1 MTYTINKNAV
11 NVWARDH
18 DDTMDLSIQTDAS
31 SVYLDNGRTLEH
43 ELGNGSMVSN
53 IAIVDSNMEKAID
66 GTYDGAYETCQ
77 MYGKSLVNLVN
88 GHSRLEDENN
98 VHTTFSDGVYTFSA
112 KEGYDGGIAPSYMI
126 TLDMI
131 QKFTVGKTYTMVL
144 TSLDM
149 NDCKFAVTTRKAD
162 WSGVITY
169 SEPSS
174 SANYTRKFK
183 FTPTSEDYTHVHL
196 RLMSC
201 NSSVR
206 SVRFKNVMILEGDWT
221 DKELPPYFIG
231 LCDVKAPTLKN
242 VGKNLFDMTMVETD
256 TLTVRFWDTTIT
268 QNTIKSVRKGDNV
281 AGQFG
286 AFLPLKVKPSTT
298 YTIQRESY
306 KNNQRVANGIAMYVY
321 HNSSIWGYSLTSS
334 MQDSFSFTTLPN
346 TDHITI
352 GVNYGAYDIGTILET
367 RNIQLEESDVQTLY
381 EDHKTNILTTPE
393 QVVLRKVGDVCD
405 SYDALTGEHTQH
417 IGEIV
422 FDGSD
427 DESWTWREERDGI
440 TGFTINMPNDMFH
453 SGLVNVTEGFIS
465 NVASAYRKDYS
476 ICMGYGGTRT
486 ICLWTSTSTISQV
499 SELKTKLSQNPITI
513 QYKLAEPI
521 VTTIEPST
529 TPFAYENGHI
539 ILESGH
545 EGQSLLPTLEY
556 QTVVSRSGQ
565 VAMIDKT
572 IQQHERKIT
581 LLEKMLVQNIIDI
594 EYKNTLLAL
603 KLEID
608 EVI

>member
-53 IAIVDSNMEKAID
+53 IATVDSGMERVID

-88 GHSRLEDENN
+88 GHSSLEDTNS
-98 VHTTFSDGVYTFSA
+98 VHTTFSEGVYTFSA

-162 WSGVITY
+162 WSGIITY

-183 FTPTSEDYTHVHL
+183 FTPTSEDYMHVQL

-221 DKELPPYFIG
+221 DKELPPYFTG
-231 LCDVKAPTLKN
+231 LCDVKAPILKN
-242 VGKNLFDMTMVETD
+242 VGKNLFDMTKVETD

-268 QNTIKSVRKGDNV
+268 RNTIKSVRKGDNV

-306 KNNQRVANGIAMYVY
+306 KNNQRVINGIAMYVY

-334 MQDSFSFTTLPN
+334 MQDSFSFTTLPD
-346 TDHITI
+346 TDHIAI
-352 GVNYGAYDIGTILET
+352 GVNYGAYEIGTILET
-367 RNIQLEESDVQTLY
+367 KNIQLEEANVSTLY
-381 EDHKTNILTTPE
+381 EDYKTNILTTPE

-405 SYDALTGEHTQH
+405 SYDALTGEYIQR
-417 IGEIV
+417 IGEV
-422 FDGSD
+422 VYNN
-427 DESWTWREERDGI
+427 TNV
-440 TGFTINMPNDMFH
+440 TGFYVSDSYQKEGCTTFMRPVDETFKKESKMISNLLPFSPIGHWNDVDECLFA
-453 SGLVNVTEGFIS
+453 GTVLVIRLKSTKASNVTELRE
-465 NVASAYRKDYS
+465 Y
-476 ICMGYGGTRT
+476 
-486 ICLWTSTSTISQV
+486 
-499 SELKTKLSQNPITI
+499 LSQYPLTVQYELATPIT
-513 QYKLAEPI
+513 
-521 VTTIEPST
+521 TTIEPST
-529 TPFAYENGHI
+529 IPFVYENGHI
-539 ILESGH
+539 MLESGY

-556 QTVVSRSGQ
+556 STVINRTGQ
-565 VAMIDKT
+565 VQSIANTVQK
-572 IQQHERKIT
+572 QEKQIT
-581 LLEKMLVQNIIDI
+581 KLEQMLIQNIVDLD
-594 EYKNTLLAL
+594 YNNTLLTL
-603 KLEID
+603 GLEIN